1 MWHAYG
7 NANIHANRDCD
18 GNCYIHC
25 DCDGNSH
32 IHSDGYRDR
41 YCHVNSNCHSDS
53 NGYRYSNCDC
63 TAAAFTNATASANT
77 AGACGE
83 QLLR

>member
-7 NANIHANRDCD
+7 NANGYAHIHSDSDCDGNRYIYSDCD
-18 GNCYIHC
+18 GNC
-25 DCDGNSH
+25 H

-53 NGYRYSNCDC
+53 NG
-63 TAAAFTNATASANT
+63 
-77 AGACGE
+77 
-83 QLLR
+83 